1 MNTTTTRK
9 ATTVR
14 LPDYLLADLHTEAHR
29 RNISVSRLLE
39 DIVEEKMHS
48 SRVETLTDIDECG
61 SDKPNAVTLAAFRTE
76 AGISG
81 GTFDTSSFE
90 VFKKSMGL

>member
-1 MNTTTTRK
+1 MSVTRK

-39 DIVEEKMHS
+39 DIVEEKMYS
-48 SRVETLTDIDECG
+48 SHAETFADIEEDS
-61 SDKPNAVTLAAFRTE
+61 SDKPNAATLAAFQETE

-90 VFKKSMGL
+90 AFKKSMGL